1 VFASY
6 SFKITKISFNVNSY
20 ENSINLI
27 EQNFFII
34 DSNNLEN
41 ISSHMYGYSIS
52 KKGIITNNYYEKI
65 GRFEEPDP
73 QGVYVLIRKVGNE
86 IILNQDY
93 YGNFG
98 IYIYE
103 NRETGYFSLSNSFL
117 LLEEYLI
124 GKYKMNFN
132 KDFAD
137 NFIISELC
145 SPSIHETLIKEIIRL
160 VPNAFIII
168 NITTKKIKIGYKKQ
182 EDNTVPL
189 ESEEGLK
196 IIDNWVN
203 KWAYIFRSLK
213 KKTNN
218 ISCDLSG
225 GFDTRIVLS
234 ILLNSGI
241 DLNEILIFSTNDKVH
256 VHEEDYKIASKIA
269 SAYGFKLNGKKL
281 NNKCIQRDF
290 RESIISSIYTK
301 LGFHKEFYFKSCFF
315 NKPRFS
321 FTGAGGGMLRG
332 YPGIPIDKYIEQI
345 SSQGEQIKGYEHKF
359 FNSSIRLL
367 NRSISLLKNKKNN
380 YNDYQLSTALYL
392 YGRGRNHFGKA
403 SLESFLANIYILDP
417 LMDPDIKKIKFN
429 SNRNTTHDLIAYIY
443 VRFAYDL
450 ITFPIQGKR
459 TLNQESVKKA
469 EELNSKIK
477 FDKKEFDYNENFYI
491 DNERKSPVNLTGK
504 VQDINEYLKRI
515 IKDKEI
521 FNIINK
527 VYNKKV
533 YIWALDHIRKS
544 NYFPLRHGYALLAI
558 AKIIKDLSINKI

>member
-1 VFASY
+1 
-6 SFKITKISFNVNSY
+6 
-20 ENSINLI
+20 
-27 EQNFFII
+27 
-34 DSNNLEN
+34 
-41 ISSHMYGYSIS
+41 MYGFSIS

-65 GRFEEPDP
+65 GLYEEPDP
-73 QGVYVLIRKVGNE
+73 QGVYVLIRKIGNE

-103 NRETGYFSLSNSFL
+103 NKETGYFSLSNSFL
-117 LLEEYLI
+117 LHEEYLS
-124 GKYKMNFN
+124 GKYNMSFN
-132 KDFAD
+132 QDFAD

-145 SPSIHETLIKEIIRL
+145 SPSIHETLIKEIIKL

-168 NITTKKIKIGYKKQ
+168 NINLKKLTINYKNQ

-196 IIDNWVN
+196 LIDNWVN

-213 KKTNN
+213 KKTDN

-234 ILLNSGI
+234 IMLNSGI
-241 DLNEILIFSTNDKVH
+241 DLNDILIASTNDKVH

-281 NNKCIQRDF
+281 DNEGIKWDF
-290 RESIISSIYTK
+290 RDSIISSIYSK
-301 LGFHKEFYFKSCFF
+301 LGFHKELYFKSGFL

-332 YPGIPIDKYIEQI
+332 YPSLPINKYIESI
-345 SSQGEQIKGYEHKF
+345 SSQGGQIKGYEKIF
-359 FNSSIRLL
+359 YNSSARLL
-367 NRSISLLKNKKNN
+367 NRSMALLKNEKYNL
-380 YNDYQLSTALYL
+380 NDYQLSTILYL

-417 LMDPDIKKIKFN
+417 LMDPEIKKIKFN
-429 SNRNTTHDLIAYIY
+429 INRNNTHDLIAYLY
-443 VRFAYDL
+443 VRFAHDL
-450 ITFPIQGKR
+450 INFPIQGKR
-459 TLNQESVKKA
+459 KLNKESIKKA
-469 EELNSKIK
+469 EKLNTLIK
-477 FDKKEFDYNENFYI
+477 FDKKELDYNENFYI
-491 DNERKSPVNLTGK
+491 DNNRKSPVNSK
-504 VQDINEYLKRI
+504 EINQDIYEYLKRLI
-515 IKDKEI
+515 EQKE
-521 FNIINK
+521 FVHIINK
-527 VYNKKV
+527 VYNNSV
-533 YIWALDHIRKS
+533 YNWTLDNIRKS

-558 AKIIKDLSINKI
+558 AKIIEDLSRGKNKIKNLDNKSIKWNIINQV